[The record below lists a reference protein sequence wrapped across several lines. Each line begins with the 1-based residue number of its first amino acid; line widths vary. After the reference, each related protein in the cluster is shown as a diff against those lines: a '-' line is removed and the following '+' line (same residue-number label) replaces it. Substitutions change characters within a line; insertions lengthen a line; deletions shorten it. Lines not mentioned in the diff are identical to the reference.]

1 MAGNAGRLAQIF
13 IWKQG
18 AAPDL
23 NYARQVLGAV
33 NSDAASALSTDAP
46 PLRLFSITGT
56 WPDDPWA
63 RALHDMRAIP
73 APEGTSW
80 ADTSRYDL
88 AGWQGTD
95 SRTSDHIFVVTA
107 YRRATPLPTVSPDTF
122 QGTSVS
128 APPQPAPVVS
138 HVPYY
143 PQYPTGPVGW
153 PPQPQA
159 GQSPTYGASIYG
171 GDYPSHSYNPSVT
184 GSLLSGQEAA
194 TAGQAPLGINGAAMP
209 DSYAPFYVNF
219 LPRLKAGLIDFALMA
234 LFQVGT
240 VAGLL
245 WAGSRNE
252 SRDFWSWLGVYGP
265 FICLALFIFVTYHVV
280 QWSVWGQTVGKRLMR
295 IKVVRADGGT
305 PEFGRALARMLGYFF
320 SFAPLG
326 AGFIM
331 IALYPRRQGL
341 HDKIAETYVV
351 PEKPTVSA
359 PAGLPGYRVPT
370 PPHAETG
377 YIGETVTPSGHVGEA
392 LGMAAVGS
400 PQQYEAWR
408 IDAIPKVTS
417 PRLDEDSVLEQ
428 TDEDSMGGDRY
439 ADTITDPV
447 LQRREDL
454 QSGYLMN
461 SLPELPTGPV
471 TEIIGSHS
479 LRDGA
484 ERFPNAEKARTLFR
498 SALIEMEK
506 GVTRSPRGYKVDA
519 GAAHAAAT
527 LFSEM
532 LTLVPDSV
540 LYRYFYAVALRYSE
554 GFEAA
559 LREFRQV
566 LESNPSHYEAR
577 EQVAYGPRWH
587 DAFAYPAWGAPAPV
601 SIGDSLPEAMIAL
614 LPPGREA
621 VTHTAILREG
631 GNKVL
636 SMLSRTPA
644 KSWTRPPTLEMPATI
659 DMVLSRTPSGPII
672 TLYIIVHDNPQDPY
686 IGETFLNPHD
696 PGLQSDDACQ
706 LGQHILEQL
715 AKQDHTYLIFVDDEN
730 KLLLSRKLVFDAN
743 TQVNITRVLYEVQ
756 TLPPQVMDAE
766 HFRQAAEWHM
776 EHFALDQITGH
787 DTKR

>member
-46 PLRLFSITGT
+46 PLRLFSITGA
-56 WPDDPWA
+56 WPDDPWS
-63 RALHDMRAIP
+63 RALLDMRAIP

-95 SRTSDHIFVVTA
+95 SRTGDHIFIVTA
-107 YRRATPLPTVSPDTF
+107 YRRATPPPVSSDTF

-128 APPQPAPVVS
+128 APPQPPPIVS
-138 HVPYY
+138 HMPYY

-153 PPQPQA
+153 PPPPQT
-159 GQSPTYGASIYG
+159 GQSPLHGAVIYG
-171 GDYPSHSYNPSVT
+171 GDYSSHSYNPSAV
-184 GSLLSGQEAA
+184 GSQALPSGPETA
-194 TAGQAPLGINGAAMP
+194 TAGQAPPDIDGGAAIP

-219 LPRLKAGLIDFALMA
+219 FTRLKAALIDFAVMA

-252 SRDFWSWLGVYGP
+252 PRDLWSWLGVYGP
-265 FICLALFIFVTYHVV
+265 FICLALFIFVAYHVV

-326 AGFIM
+326 AGFVM

-351 PEKPTVSA
+351 PEKPALPA
-359 PAGLPGYRVPT
+359 PAGLPGYKLLT
-370 PPHAETG
+370 PIRAETG
-377 YIGETVTPSGHVGEA
+377 HTRDAAIPSSYTGEA
-392 LGMAAVGS
+392 LGMAAVAS
-400 PQQYEAWR
+400 PQQYEVLK
-408 IDAIPKVTS
+408 IDAAPKVTS
-417 PRLDEDSVLEQ
+417 PHLDEDSTL
-428 TDEDSMGGDRY
+428 DNIGEDSEARDHHTE
-439 ADTITDPV
+439 TITSPV

-454 QSGYLMN
+454 QSGYLVD

-471 TEIIGSHS
+471 TEIIGTHS
-479 LRDGA
+479 LRDSA
-484 ERFPNAEKARTLFR
+484 ERFPNIEKARTLFR
-498 SALIEMEK
+498 SALLEMEK
-506 GVTRSPRGYKVDA
+506 GVTRSARGYKVDA
-519 GAAHAAAT
+519 GAARAAAAI
-527 LFSEM
+527 FSEM
-532 LTLVPDSV
+532 LELVPDSL

-554 GFEAA
+554 GFEVA

-577 EQVAYGPRWH
+577 QQVAYGQRWH
-587 DAFAYPAWGAPAPV
+587 DAFAYPSWGTPAPV
-601 SIGDSLPEAMIAL
+601 SIGDALPDAMIAL

-636 SMLSRTPA
+636 SILSRTPSR
-644 KSWTRPPTLEMPATI
+644 SWTRPPTLEMPASI

-672 TLYIIVHDNPQDPY
+672 TLYVIVHDDPQDPY

-706 LGQHILEQL
+706 LGQHIMEQL
-715 AKQDHTYLIFVDDEN
+715 AKQDHTYLIFVDDDN

-756 TLPPQVMDAE
+756 TLP
-766 HFRQAAEWHM
+766 
-776 EHFALDQITGH
+776 
-787 DTKR
+787 